1 MKVIYF
7 NDGGFSLHVAHV
19 NCKCRS
25 KSVSF
30 SFTAITLPVENP
42 IPVMNEGSA
51 LIQLDPNNVQSQLN
65 LSCTAEVEG
74 SFQWQWTATC
84 VDSYFANANRTSFYT
99 LTEISA
105 DSAGS
110 FTCEARYTNNNTVS
124 GSTSFTIEFQP
135 SKFLYIRKCIKTLSR
150 LLVIIYVVLA

>member
-1 MKVIYF
+1 MCLS
-7 NDGGFSLHVAHV
+7 SLA
-19 NCKCRS
+19 
-25 KSVSF
+25 
-30 SFTAITLPVENP
+30 AITVPVEDP
-42 IPVMNEGSA
+42 IPVVNEGSA

-74 SFQWQWTATC
+74 SFQWQWTGMAMGM
-84 VDSYFANANRTSFYT
+84 DSYLANANRTSFYT

-105 DSAGS
+105 ESAGS
-110 FTCEARYTNNNTVS
+110 VMCEARYTNNNASDVS